1 MLTLALDNEI
11 IPVIAIGG
19 GLGVAVVGIV
29 FGNITSMVRSKNQ
42 EETKRELAAY
52 VAEGSIT
59 PEDAERIIKADGPKS
74 GGCC

>member
-1 MLTLALDNEI
+1 MLTLAFDNGL
-11 IPVIAIGG
+11 IPVIAIVG
-19 GLGVAVVGIV
+19 GVAVAIIAIV
-29 FGNITSMVRSKNQ
+29 FGNVASMVQTRNR

-59 PEDAERIIKADGPKS
+59 PDDAERILKSDAPKN